1 MGWSTGLFRRVIL
14 AVMTPLAGLADV
26 RRRSFKCVAVLIVV
40 GLVAGTLVG
49 GLTGVG
55 QPRSFHAASGRSDRS
70 VGTAHQAH
78 LVSTAGEAGQYV
90 PVQAVRICD
99 TRPSNP
105 SGLSGAA
112 AQCNGSGN
120 SGEPIGAGSTLTLNA
135 TGTFGSTTI
144 PSSAYA
150 VVVTITVA
158 TNTAPTWLMTY
169 AAGTTRPWPASDL
182 NDTSA
187 NSVVNNQVTATV
199 GAGGQITVYNAAGST
214 NINID
219 LDGYYS
225 APGAGAGYNA
235 LAAGPTRICDTTP
248 NNPSGLS
255 GGAAQCNGASNAGK
269 TLGTSRNGGSETL
282 TVQVTGLTNTAGQLI
297 SPPPAPP
304 PWW

>member
-1 MGWSTGLFRRVIL
+1 MLEFPSSSYGFLDKALKGQQFMGWSTGLFRRVIL
-14 AVMTPLAGLADV
+14 AVMTPLAGLAHV

-120 SGEPIGAGSTLTLNA
+120 SGEPIGRARRSR
-135 TGTFGSTTI
+135 S
-144 PSSAYA
+144 
-150 VVVTITVA
+150 
-158 TNTAPTWLMTY
+158 
-169 AAGTTRPWPASDL
+169 TRP
-182 NDTSA
+182 
-187 NSVVNNQVTATV
+187 
-199 GAGGQITVYNAAGST
+199 
-214 NINID
+214 
-219 LDGYYS
+219 
-225 APGAGAGYNA
+225 
-235 LAAGPTRICDTTP
+235 
-248 NNPSGLS
+248 GLS
-255 GGAAQCNGASNAGK
+255 VRPRF
-269 TLGTSRNGGSETL
+269 LPLPMR
-282 TVQVTGLTNTAGQLI
+282 
-297 SPPPAPP
+297 
-304 PWW
+304 WW